1 MSARPPAEPSRM
13 DVVYTW
19 VKGDWPGYW
28 ELLRSLAAKPQDL
41 NPNRYRD
48 NLDLLKYSLRSL
60 EAYVPWRGRV
70 TLVTARPQVPAWLRT
85 GEDGL
90 RVVHHD
96 EFMDAADLPTF
107 NSFAIFSNLHRLP
120 GISRRF
126 LYVEDDYFFGRPVEE
141 GDLVA
146 ADGRVKIYR
155 KLERLIAAS
164 REDHPRLSPWEAA
177 LAHTS
182 RLLDESY
189 GPQRRRVVG
198 HVPLIVDVACWE
210 EMVRRWE
217 ADFRRT
223 SASRFRSPGNV
234 APEQLYGYYM
244 LHEGKGVAV
253 PPLRAYRDSTYHG
266 LDNWLPWQ
274 RLALRYV
281 RWLRP
286 RFYCLNDG
294 FGQRPNP
301 KVVALVRKALEAA
314 YPRPSRFER
323 PPLA

>member
-1 MSARPPAEPSRM
+1 M

-28 ELLRSLAAKPQDL
+28 ELLQSLAAKPQDL

-48 NLDLLKYSLRSL
+48 LDLLKYSLRSL

-85 GEDGL
+85 GDGL

-126 LYVEDDYFFGRPVEE
+126 LYVEDDYFFGRTIDE

-146 ADGRVKIYR
+146 PDGRVKIYR

-164 REDHPRLSPWEAA
+164 REDRPGLSPWEAA

-182 RLLDESY
+182 RLLDERY
-189 GPQRRRVVG
+189 GPGRRRVVG
-198 HVPLIVDVACWE
+198 HVPLIVDVACWG
-210 EMVRRWE
+210 EMVGRWG

-223 SASRFRSPGNV
+223 SASRFRSSGNV

-244 LHEGKGVAV
+244 LREGKGVAV
-253 PPLRAYRDSTYHG
+253 PPVRAYRDSTYHG
-266 LDNWLPWQ
+266 LGNWLPWQ
-274 RLALRYV
+274 RLALRYI

-286 RFYCLNDG
+286 KFYCLNDG

-301 KVVALVRKALEAA
+301 RVVALVRKALETA
-314 YPRPSRFER
+314 YPRRSRFER
-323 PPLA
+323 PPAT